1 MIAVLSPAKKLD
13 ETPTERSLPTTSL
26 ALLDDVEDLLVTTKR
41 LTKPQIQS
49 LMSISD
55 KLTKLN
61 RDRFQALETPFTDEN
76 SKPAALLFD
85 GDTYTGFD
93 AKTLSD
99 DELAYAQDHVRI
111 LSGLYGLARPLD
123 LIQPYRLEMGTSLS
137 TRRGK
142 NLYAFWGTRITDA
155 LNDAL
160 EGHDDKTV
168 VRVASDEYF
177 SALQPEGLRGDVV
190 DCTFREERDGE
201 LKFISF
207 YAKQARGLLAR
218 YMVKHR
224 VANVEGLKPFSYGN
238 YLFRDDLSSDSEL
251 VFVRPDSRG

>member
-13 ETPTERSLPTTSL
+13 ETTTDRSLPTSTL
-26 ALLDDVEDLLVTTKR
+26 ALIDDVEELLITTKR
-41 LTKPQIQS
+41 LTKPKIQS
-49 LMSISD
+49 LMGISD

-61 RDRFQALETPFTDEN
+61 RDRFQALNMPFTDSN

-99 DELAYAQDHVRI
+99 EDLEYAQDHVRI
-111 LSGLYGLARPLD
+111 LSGLYGLVRPLD

-142 NLYAFWGTRITDA
+142 DLYAFWGTKITDA
-155 LNDAL
+155 LNEAL
-160 EGHDDKTV
+160 EDHDDKTI

-177 SALQPEGLRGDVV
+177 SALQSENLDGPVI

-207 YAKQARGLLAR
+207 FAKQARGLLAR
-218 YMVKHR
+218 YMVEHR
-224 VANVEGLKPFSYGN
+224 IDSVEGLKTFSYGN
-238 YLFRDDLSSDSEL
+238 YLFREDLSSDSEL
-251 VFVRPDSRG
+251 FFVRPDSRG